1 MSLTMGAG
9 PFGPQSPGTFNFQR
23 QGPAHV
29 LYWEPV
35 PQRIRGIL
43 AGQTVVDSNAA
54 MRLHETG
61 LLPVLYF
68 PADDVR
74 GDLLAASD
82 HSSHCPFK
90 GDASYRSLRIGDRE
104 ATDAVWTYEQP
115 LDSAPPIAGYL
126 AFYPD
131 ALDAWFEEDQ
141 EVFTHFRDPYHRVD
155 VLDSSRHVRVSVG
168 DQVLAETIRPRMVF
182 ETGLPPRAY
191 VPPEDVA
198 ADLLTASDTRTGCP
212 YKGQASYWSAAA
224 GGQEVV
230 DAAWSYPQPLPDGT
244 RLAGYLSFDDNKVN
258 VVVGEPDGPGRRGEP
273 GQPGGAGEQP

>member
-155 VLDSSRHVRVSVG
+155 VLESSRRVTVKAG
-168 DQVLAETIRPRMVF
+168 GETVAESDRPKMLF
-182 ETGLPPRAY
+182 ETGLAPRPYLLRA
-191 VPPEDVA
+191 DV
-198 ADLLTASDTRTGCP
+198 LPGILSPSEKTTTCP
-212 YKGQASYWSAAA
+212 YKGEATYWDLWV
-224 GGQEVV
+224 GDECFE
-230 DAAWSYPQPLPDGT
+230 DAAWSYEAPLTESLKVGGHLCFDGE
-244 RLAGYLSFDDNKVN
+244 GIELSVT
-258 VVVGEPDGPGRRGEP
+258 
-273 GQPGGAGEQP
+273 